1 MTLPRLTVITPS
13 LNQAKYLERTLRSVL
28 DQGYPDLEYIVMDGG
43 STDGSVEILR
53 RYDNRLAH
61 WVSEPD
67 HGQSWAI
74 NRAIE
79 RSTGE
84 VIAYINSD
92 DYYLPGAF
100 DKALAALEGSSAGW
114 VAGAAINVDEQDRPT
129 EELGGVWVPTLPTE
143 GERWPRGRHWFMLNH
158 WSVPQPATF
167 WRRELFEKYGGFR
180 RDMHFAFDV
189 EFMERLAIAG
199 EMPLLLRDEKLA
211 ARVMH
216 SDAKSSDIR
225 RWTPEYRLM
234 RRVLRRELTARERAC
249 LRAGL
254 ILRGLSR
261 LYTVPRD
268 AYRSFRL
275 KGGVRNVILHPALS
289 RLGDLLDHLPE
300 RVRPKVRTRD
310 RR

>member
-100 DKALAALEGSSAGW
+100 ESALPFFEDPNVRW
-114 VAGAAINVDEQDRPT
+114 VAGTT
-129 EELGGVWVPTLPTE
+129 EYREADGRLETLWIPSPPP
-143 GERWPRGRHWFMLNH
+143 GLRGSR
-158 WSVPQPATF
+158 VT
-167 WRRELFEKYGGFR
+167 
-180 RDMHFAFDV
+180 
-189 EFMERLAIAG
+189 AG
-199 EMPLLLRDEKLA
+199 RTGA
-211 ARVMH
+211 ARRH
-216 SDAKSSDIR
+216 R
-225 RWTPEYRLM
+225 
-234 RRVLRRELTARERAC
+234 
-249 LRAGL
+249 
-254 ILRGLSR
+254 
-261 LYTVPRD
+261 
-268 AYRSFRL
+268 
-275 KGGVRNVILHPALS
+275 
-289 RLGDLLDHLPE
+289 
-300 RVRPKVRTRD
+300 
-310 RR
+310 